1 MEEIKKEPIHVFK
14 LNLEKQNVRCY
25 NETIQK
31 NFDWVKYGSN
41 NDYPEHLS
49 NLLYNSATH
58 LGICTRKKEMIKGD
72 GFIVN
77 KTTNK
82 NELKTFAY
90 LEKVNRYGETMEDI
104 FDRISFDYVVY
115 GMAAIQIIWGRS
127 GQYIAEMF
135 HFPVNKL
142 RIGRKD
148 ERGMINSYFWSD
160 DWKNYRKDEYEPK
173 SIPAFTDNLDIIKQ
187 APTQIMLIKQAS
199 PGLSYYSLP
208 SYVGAL
214 NYIDLDYQISEFA
227 NSYIKNGM
235 FPSMVINYKNVPTY
249 EDKQTIADN
258 IQDQYT
264 GTMNAAKVILSFT
277 EGTDSPDIITCQ
289 PNDVSNIINTLTD
302 LSVNKV
308 LQAHQINPI
317 LAGISVAGSL
327 GDGQEINN
335 AFLLYESSVVDPMR
349 KTLLSGINKIMRINN
364 LDKLEVVSNAPIP
377 FTADQSL
384 MTKVLKINEVRKE
397 LGYDEIDETNYKDI
411 IDNIVTNPVP
421 TVVTP
426 QPITKNNKTK

>member
-1 MEEIKKEPIHVFK
+1 MNEKEPLKTFK
-14 LNLEKQNVRCY
+14 ISLEKQNIRSY
-25 NETIQK
+25 NERIQK
-31 NFDWVKYGSN
+31 NYDWVKYGDN
-41 NDYPEHLS
+41 NNYPEHLA

-82 NELKTFAY
+82 NEIKTLAY
-90 LEKVNRYGETMEDI
+90 IEKVNRYNETLEDI
-104 FDRISFDYVVY
+104 FDKIAFDYVVY
-115 GMAAIQIIWGRS
+115 GMAAIQVIWGRS
-127 GQYIAEMF
+127 GQYISEMF

-142 RIGRKD
+142 RIGCKD
-148 ERGMINSYFWSD
+148 DRGMINTYYWSD
-160 DWKNYRKDEYEPK
+160 DWSNYRKAEYEPK
-173 SIPAFTDNLDIIKQ
+173 AITAFTDNADIIKQ
-187 APTQIMLIKQAS
+187 APTQVMLIKQAT

-227 NSYIKNGM
+227 NSFIKNGM
-235 FPSMVINYKNVPTY
+235 FPSVFINYKNIPTN

-258 IQDQYT
+258 LEDQYT
-264 GTMNAAKVILSFT
+264 GTMNAAKILISFT
-277 EGTDSPDIITCQ
+277 EGENSPEVTTLQ
-289 PNDVSNIINTLTD
+289 PNDVSNIITTLTD
-302 LSVNKV
+302 LSTNKV

-317 LAGISVAGSL
+317 LAGIATAGSL

-364 LDKLEVVSNAPIP
+364 FDKLEVVSNAPIP
-377 FTADQSL
+377 FTADQTL

-397 LGYDEIDETNYKDI
+397 LGYDEIDDNNYTDI
-411 IDNIVTNPVP
+411 IDNIIAGSTTAPVL
-421 TVVTP
+421 
-426 QPITKNNKTK
+426 PIPKNNPKV